1 MFFLKVFKRCV
12 QRKIERENFKIAVIA
27 VMTVLAVIDVKTVI
41 IVVTHHFK

>member
-12 QRKIERENFKIAVIA
+12 QRKIERGNFKITVIA
-27 VMTVLAVIDVKTVI
+27 VMAVLAVINVKTVV